1 MAQRDLLARVEP
13 QLVEPIESATSE
25 TQRRIA
31 ADAVR
36 FAFSAS
42 PRKEGE
48 AETVSALT
56 AGQFGDSPLRQW
68 LEQEAKNAEALSAD
82 ADIAGDSSGAYGHS
96 QYARALGVSRRAL
109 DADPAEAAF
118 GAVYEASFVGHPDT
132 EIADV
137 VRAAVAGR

>member
-13 QLVEPIESATSE
+13 VLIEPIASATAA

-31 ADAVR
+31 LDTVR

-42 PRKEGE
+42 PRKDGE
-48 AETVSALT
+48 AETVAALT

-68 LEQEAKNAEALSAD
+68 LEQEAKNAEARSGDAD
-82 ADIAGDSSGAYGHS
+82 AVGDSAGAYGHS

-109 DADPAEAAF
+109 DTDPAEAAF
-118 GAVYEASFVGHPDT
+118 GAVYEASFLGHPDT

-137 VRAAVAGR
+137 VRRGVSDG